1 MCPGANY
8 PPFRPNTFD
17 RLDRHQD
24 SVRDILG
31 SESVIITCRRWS
43 ADEKPLVIEETMN
56 VGKSIAT
63 VALHDGVALKLVY
76 L

>member
-8 PPFRPNTFD
+8 PPFRPDTFA
-17 RLDRHQD
+17 RLEGQK
-24 SVRDILG
+24 DIIG